1 MITASAFRSVMP
13 WSWSASRTSF
23 SSFEQFSQVTEYSGV
38 SATGA
43 AGTGDGGLFNVTGS
57 SVICRAWS
65 SLSEAVMLGASKEH
79 AATAMSVDCLSIII
93 KEGHGV
99 PRDRYG

>member
-1 MITASAFRSVMP
+1 MLPMITARAFRSVMP

-43 AGTGDGGLFNVTGS
+43 AGAGDGGLFNVTGS

-65 SLSEAVMLGASKEH
+65 SLSEAVMLGASKV
-79 AATAMSVDCLSIII
+79 AMTAVIIEDCLSIVFNFSLTSL
-93 KEGHGV
+93 ET
-99 PRDRYG
+99 